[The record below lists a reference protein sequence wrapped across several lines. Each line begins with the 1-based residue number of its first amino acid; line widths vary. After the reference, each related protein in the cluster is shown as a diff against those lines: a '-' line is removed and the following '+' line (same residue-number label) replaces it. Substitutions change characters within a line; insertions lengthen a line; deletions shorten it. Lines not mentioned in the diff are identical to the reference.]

1 VSDKLVERLNDWH
14 CRTCNSSPACMGEA
28 ADRIEELER
37 ALRNMCEL
45 ARQFCYDG
53 EDSASMEKA
62 EKLPWVQQAR
72 AILSAAPE
80 RQ

>member
-14 CRTCNSSPACMGEA
+14 CRICNSSPACMGEA

-37 ALRNMCEL
+37 ALGDAREL
-45 ARQFCYDG
+45 LSWWQG
-53 EDSASMEKA
+53 ERGDSIHAAVMERIDA
-62 EKLPWVQQAR
+62 LLTP
-72 AILSAAPE
+72 SAAPE